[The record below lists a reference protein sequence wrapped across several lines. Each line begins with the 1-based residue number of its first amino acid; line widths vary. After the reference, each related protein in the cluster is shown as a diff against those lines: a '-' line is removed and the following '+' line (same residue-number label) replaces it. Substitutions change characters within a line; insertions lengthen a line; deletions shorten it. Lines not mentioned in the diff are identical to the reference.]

1 MAARTS
7 HRLAHEAPDETAMA
21 NPYDVLR
28 RAADA
33 VASRLGRAPVGAVL
47 GSGLSECLDTLAS
60 ARFMEYGE
68 IPGMPEPGVSGH
80 RGALIHGKLGGVDVL
95 ALCGRVHMYEGV
107 TREQV
112 AAPVRL
118 LSLLGVHSL
127 VVTSAVHS
135 LAPDMRPGTLML
147 VEDHMNLSRDNVL
160 AGDHDPRLGP
170 QFVDMHGAY
179 DHELREILARTAEL
193 TGHPLRGGVIAH
205 VLGPS
210 FETPAEARLASSAGA
225 SVLSTS
231 MVPDVLVARQ
241 RGMRVAGIGCVT
253 AMAANL
259 REQPVN
265 RDRAL
270 VGSAAYA
277 GDIQELLSGA
287 LPQMAT
293 YPASATD

>member
-1 MAARTS
+1 MIAKRYDGAPPPG
-7 HRLAHEAPDETAMA
+7 APDPMA
-21 NPYDVLR
+21 TPYDVLR

-33 VASRLGRAPVGAVL
+33 VSSRLGRAPVGVVL
-47 GSGLSECLDTLAS
+47 GSGLSECLDNLEGP
-60 ARFMEYGE
+60 RFMEYGE
-68 IPGMPEPGVSGH
+68 IPGMPETAVTGH
-80 RGALIHGKLGGVDVL
+80 RGALLHGKLGGVEIL

-107 TREQV
+107 DRQQL
-112 AAPVRL
+112 AAAVRL

-127 VVTSAVHS
+127 VVTSSVHS
-135 LAPDMRPGTLML
+135 LDDQLRPGAL
-147 VEDHMNLSRDNVL
+147 VLVQDHINLSRTNVL
-160 AGDHDPRLGP
+160 AGAHDPRFGP
-170 QFVDMHGAY
+170 QFVDMFGAY
-179 DHELREILARTAEL
+179 DPILMEILSRTAEI
-193 TGHPLRGGVIAH
+193 TGHPVRRGIVAH

-210 FETPAEARLASSAGA
+210 FETPTEARVAASMGA

-231 MVPDVLVARQ
+231 MVPDVHVARQ

-259 REQPVN
+259 RDEPVY

-293 YPASATD
+293 YPASAAD